1 MDRFHRPMARPVKQ
15 TGPMKKS
22 QLKLK
27 RETIRTLTAD
37 QLRNAN
43 GGYASLGC
51 TQYCYT
57 VANCPPPTSGCP
69 M

>member
-1 MDRFHRPMARPVKQ
+1 MARPVKQ

-22 QLKLK
+22 QLKFK
-27 RETIRTLTAD
+27 HETIRTLTAD

-43 GGYASLGC
+43 GGYTSVPCASQGC
-51 TQYCYT
+51 TEYCYT
-57 VANCPPPTSGCP
+57 VASCPLPTTGCP